1 MRVKIRGPL
10 AVASSMA
17 MIVMASGVATADP
30 STTPST
36 SSTGTASATV
46 ADSSNCPALHLVLI
60 NGTTESA
67 PEMNP
72 DVDSG
77 FMSQIAVPAA
87 LAVNGTSTPKDSE
100 KVLDRTYVPYSAS
113 FGGKPGD
120 HAKDPYAKSVSMGI
134 DNAKAILSDIGQQ
147 CPNSKVFVSGFSQ
160 GGQAA
165 SAIVRDIGHGKGPI
179 ADSQLAG
186 AALFSDPTREA
197 GSPVFPGAPAQSS
210 PKPAPGTSGE
220 STSEVTVAQVSTPAG
235 GGIAP
240 NSADRGFGS
249 VAGRVA
255 SFCTT
260 GDLACDTPADAPIA
274 RMVANI
280 AGQSSLDANDPIGAL
295 SSVGTA
301 VGQTVLLTGASVVNN
316 NLDFNTKAG
325 RFEMK
330 QGRETVLN
338 RMVRYSQPADPA
350 QVVTEAVRAVTKL
363 AGMGIGAAVTVAK
376 TVLAPESIVQI
387 AAAGVAGPQA
397 AVAAL
402 GARLLDATIQLFPPV
417 TVNQAVQFA
426 YREVEQGIVDNQG
439 LARIAFDTRYWQAAA
454 QHGSYGSVPVGV
466 SGETATQFTTDWIVA
481 LAKDLTGSDKI
492 ADSTKK
498 AVDQAG
504 PLLAVAG
511 ASSRSATDILA
522 SAPESTATAAATASP
537 MSTAPSASSTT
548 SAAQPSDPASV
559 GTSEPATASPVA
571 E

>member
-1 MRVKIRGPL
+1 
-10 AVASSMA
+10 MA
-17 MIVMASGVATADP
+17 MIVMASGVAAAAP

-36 SSTGTASATV
+36 STSTSSTGRASATA
-46 ADSSNCPALHLVLI
+46 ADSGNCPALHLVLI
-60 NGTTESA
+60 NGTTQSA
-67 PEMNP
+67 PGMDPNT
-72 DVDSG
+72 DSG
-77 FMSQIAVPAA
+77 FLSEIAVPAA
-87 LAVNGTSTPKDSE
+87 LAINGTSTPKDDE

-120 HAKDPYAKSVSMGI
+120 QAKDTYVQSVSTGI

-147 CPNSKVFVSGFSQ
+147 CPNSKVFVSGHSQ

-179 ADSQLAG
+179 SDDQLAG

-197 GSPVFPGAPAQSS
+197 GSSVFPGAPSRTA
-210 PKPAPGTSGE
+210 PEAAPGTSGE
-220 STSEVTVAQVSTPAG
+220 ATSEVTVGQIQTPPG

-240 NSADRGFGS
+240 NTADRGFGT
-249 VAGRVA
+249 VTGRVA

-260 GDLACDTPADAPIA
+260 GDLSCDTPADAPIA

-280 AGQSSLDANDPIGAL
+280 AGQSSLNADDPIGAL
-295 SSVGTA
+295 TSVGNA

-325 RFEMK
+325 RFEVK

-350 QVVTEAVRAVTKL
+350 QVVTEAVRAVTKI

-376 TVLAPESIVQI
+376 TVLAPESIMQI

-397 AVAAL
+397 AAVAL
-402 GARLLDATIQLFPPV
+402 GARLLDATVQLFPPV

-426 YREVEQGIVDNQG
+426 YREIEQGVVDNQG
-439 LARIAFDTRYWQAAA
+439 LARMAFDTRYWQAAA
-454 QHGSYGSVPVGV
+454 QHNSYGAVPVGV
-466 SGETATQFTTDWIVA
+466 SGESATQFTTDWIVA
-481 LAKDLTGSDKI
+481 LVKDLTGSDEI
-492 ADSTKK
+492 AESTKK
-498 AVDQAG
+498 PVDQAG
-504 PLLAVAG
+504 PLLAAVG
-511 ASSRSATDILA
+511 TSSRSASEILA
-522 SAPESTATAAATASP
+522 SAPDTATAATST
-537 MSTAPSASSTT
+537 STSTSTSTTTVTTAPTT
-548 SAAQPSDPASV
+548 QSPQPSEPASV
-559 GTSEPATASPVA
+559 GTSEPAVTSPVA